1 MAHAKETV
9 KDATAKPP
17 SKEELDAIEEDDEF
31 EEFDATGRALQ
42 FCAPGSSL
50 LVNMLMVS
58 AGGALDGEDLEDQH
72 QWEDDWDTED
82 VDDQFS
88 KQLR

>member
-31 EEFDATGRALQ
+31 EEFEAT
-42 FCAPGSSL
+42 
-50 LVNMLMVS
+50 
-58 AGGALDGEDLEDQH
+58 GGALDGEDLEDQH

-88 KQLR
+88 KQLRAELEKVSGSQPMKT